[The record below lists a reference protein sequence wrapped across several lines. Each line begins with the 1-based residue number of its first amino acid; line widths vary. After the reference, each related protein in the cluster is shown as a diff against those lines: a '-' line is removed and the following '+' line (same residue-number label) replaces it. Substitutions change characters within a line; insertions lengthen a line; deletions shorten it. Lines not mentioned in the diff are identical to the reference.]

1 MSSPFASRILDGKVA
16 VITGGG
22 SGINLAI
29 AQRFAEQGA
38 SVGLIGRTKEK
49 LDKAAADIEETGAK
63 AAGFPADVREYDV
76 LATAIQSARDRASV
90 GPRRCRDRRG

>member
-1 MSSPFASRILDGKVA
+1 MSPAFGSRTLDGKVA

-29 AQRFAEQGA
+29 AERFAEHGA

-49 LDKAAADIEETGAK
+49 LDKAAEAIEKAGGK
-63 AAGFPADVREYDV
+63 AAGFPADVRDSF
-76 LATAIQSARDRASV
+76 SARALW
-90 GPRRCRDRRG
+90 

>member
-1 MSSPFASRILDGKVA
+1 MSPAFGSRTLDGKVA

-29 AQRFAEQGA
+29 AERFAEHGA

-49 LDKAAADIEETGAK
+49 LDKATTTRLLQR
-63 AAGFPADVREYDV
+63 F
-76 LATAIQSARDRASV
+76 IQRASTLV
-90 GPRRCRDRRG
+90 KSTYSSVALPEIFLHRHSACRPTASRRS